1 MVKTQI
7 YYNDVLRHEYI
18 NRTENAAFKQH
29 YYGFNY
35 RSVEYSGYESG
46 LFLIID
52 MKTGE
57 ILFDDRY

>member
-18 NRTENAAFKQH
+18 NRTEKAAFKQH

-35 RSVEYSGYESG
+35 RSGDCCGFETG

-57 ILFDDRY
+57 VLFDDRY